1 MGDRVRQALQ
11 DAWTRRGALAWALW
25 PLSLGVRV
33 LGALRRGLYQWH
45 LLPAHK
51 AAVPVVVVG
60 NVVAGGAGKTP
71 AVIAIT
77 QHLAARGL
85 RPAVVSRGYGRT
97 TRDCREVT
105 ARSTAREVGD
115 EPLLIARTCGVPVA
129 VAARRFDAVR
139 AVLAAHPDTGVI
151 VADDGLQH
159 LALLRDV
166 EICVFDER
174 GVGNGFVLPAG
185 PLREPWP
192 RRPAPDIVLH
202 SGERVAFGGGFTAR
216 RSLATDAVRAD
227 GTRLPLDSLIG
238 QPVAALAGIARPERF
253 FEMLRARGLQLAAT
267 FPLPDHHD
275 FAEHG
280 LPGRPGLPLLCTEK
294 DAVKLWPLDPDVW
307 AVPLVFTPEPALLE
321 RLDALLDARL
331 SSVQHPM
338 QGATNGHQ
346 TP

>member
-1 MGDRVRQALQ
+1 MGARVRQALL

-25 PLSLGVRV
+25 PLSLVVRL

-45 LLPAHK
+45 LFPAHR
-51 AAVPVVVVG
+51 APVPVVVIG

-77 QHLAARGL
+77 RHLQARGL
-85 RPAVVSRGYGRT
+85 AAGVVSRGYGRS

-105 ARSTAREVGD
+105 ARSMASDVGD
-115 EPLLIARTCGVPVA
+115 EPLLIARTCHAPVF
-129 VAARRFDAVR
+129 VAARRIDAVR
-139 AVLAAHPDTGVI
+139 ALMAAHPETQVI

-202 SGERVAFGGGFTAR
+202 SGDHVAFSGGFTAR
-216 RSLATDAVRAD
+216 RALADHAVRSDGARLALAD
-227 GTRLPLDSLIG
+227 LQG

-253 FEMLRARGLQLAAT
+253 FEMLRARGLNLAAT
-267 FPLPDHHD
+267 FALEDHHD
-275 FAEHG
+275 FARSG
-280 LPGRPGLPLLCTEK
+280 VPGRPGMPLLCTEK
-294 DAVKLWPLDPDVW
+294 DAVKLWALDPLAW
-307 AVPLVFTPEPALLE
+307 AVPLEFSPEPAMLE

-331 SSVQHPM
+331 SSPQP
-338 QGATNGHQ
+338 Q
-346 TP
+346 P